1 MREVRKRTDMYDPAR
16 LDSIEAM
23 VNRLDRYKILFDSED
38 QAVITDALKVHA
50 ALIRM
55 FEEEKK

>member
-16 LDSIEAM
+16 LD
-23 VNRLDRYKILFDSED
+23 RYNILFDAED
-38 QAVITDALKVHA
+38 RAVITDALKVHA

-55 FEEEKK
+55 FEGEKK